1 MAVAVQAADTA
12 MAVASTAVAAEA
24 VRRGYTASAAVW
36 RRARRSWSERRL
48 CGLRRKKSAVAG
60 TTGRPSILPVAWQ
73 RWQPDSRLCRSW
85 SKRRLPLRSK
95 STGDIWDCPVSR
107 SPIKR
112 LRRASTDGA
121 ASSHATSDV
130 SVTKLR
136 RRFSRT
142 HEEADVSSDSKRRK
156 LNHLDAGKCTPAPK
170 CIEQRRRR
178 LPSWAMEEEDSP
190 TKRACSTSS
199 LATLAAAAAAAAA
212 NAAAAAAAAATMAAA
227 AEKERCCGCG
237 RNSQDRRGNHVDHRE
252 GLKKVRGELVDGEPL
267 ARKRLRRAG
276 CIDERS
282 WDPAANRQ
290 AFLRDLRER
299 YPALAAQPILEEAAS
314 ESADMGTALEKVIS
328 WLSRRLEPQLQCQS
342 CRGNSPV

>member
-1 MAVAVQAADTA
+1 MAAASAMAVAVQAADTA

-85 SKRRLPLRSK
+85 STRRLPLRSK

-121 ASSHATSDV
+121 ASSHATSDG

-142 HEEADVSSDSKRRK
+142 HEEADVSTDSKRRK
-156 LNHLDAGKCTPAPK
+156 LNHPDAGKCTPAPK

-178 LPSWAMEEEDSP
+178 LPSWAMEE
-190 TKRACSTSS
+190 
-199 LATLAAAAAAAAA
+199 
-212 NAAAAAAAAATMAAA
+212 
-227 AEKERCCGCG
+227 RCCGCG

-252 GLKKVRGELVDGEPL
+252 GLKKVADIIAKVRGELVDGEPL

-290 AFLRDLRER
+290 AFLRDLREL